1 MQVAYKV
8 WIGSIM
14 NGNMMFNGDKFVSV
28 EVSNKQISRINLIA
42 NVVDT
47 YANDEKKF
55 NSITLDDGSGQIR
68 VKGFS
73 DSFFL
78 LQGIAVGDTICV
90 IGWLRY
96 FNNEIYMIPDIVRR
110 VEDKWALVRRLEL
123 IKMYGEP
130 SHAKQDTSKD
140 EIEPKEEF
148 EVKSEKVASNVQSIS
163 PRNAIMALIKKHEQG
178 IDIEQLIMET
188 NYPVDQVSSIIN
200 SLLES
205 GEIYEPMPGKV
216 RFM

>member
-8 WIGSIM
+8 WIGGVM
-14 NGNMMFNGDKFVSV
+14 NGNMTFNGEKFVSV
-28 EVSNKQISRINLIA
+28 EVSGKQMSRVNFIA

-47 YANDEKKF
+47 YTNDEKKF
-55 NSITLDDGSGQIR
+55 NSVTLDDGSGQIR

-78 LQGIAVGDTICV
+78 LQGITVGDTICT
-90 IGWLRY
+90 IGWLRH
-96 FNNEIYMIPDIVRR
+96 FNNELYLVPDIVRH
-110 VEDKWALVRRLEL
+110 VEGKWALVRRLEL
-123 IKMYGEP
+123 IKMFGEP
-130 SHAKQDTSKD
+130 KTS
-140 EIEPKEEF
+140 ENQPEHEPEL
-148 EVKSEKVASNVQSIS
+148 EVKNEKLGSSQQAIS
-163 PRNAIMALIKKHEQG
+163 PRNAIIALIKKHEQG
-178 IDIEQLIMET
+178 IDVEQLIMET

-200 SLLES
+200 SLIES